1 MPPGS
6 LWMLA
11 TVAGVAILA
20 LALGWAFWRS
30 RQARKE
36 RGPHEREQRRE
47 ATREAY
53 EKPPPGREKP

>member
-11 TVAGVAILA
+11 TVIGVGILFLA
-20 LALGWAFWRS
+20 LVWGFWRS
-30 RQARKE
+30 RRARKA
-36 RGPHEREQRRE
+36 RGPQEAQERRE

-53 EKPPPGREKP
+53 EKEPPGRD